1 MDGADDHLASPGQSA
16 QQRHNRA
23 RVEAVQPRRRLVAE
37 QNRWVRY
44 DLEFQ
49 NFLET
54 GINQ

>member
-1 MDGADDHLASPGQSA
+1 MDGADDHLTSPGQSA

-49 NFLET
+49 HFLEMAS
-54 GINQ
+54 